1 MSGKIAY
8 IADSC
13 ADLPAETLARED
25 VFVLPVAVIVRGKV
39 HLDGEDITA
48 QDIYRL
54 QREGE
59 MPTTSL
65 PSGAAFERVFGEIVR
80 RGFTQAIVVTMSSA
94 ISGTWNVCRLVCGEV
109 EKLDCVVFDSRMASL
124 AEGALLVEI
133 IDEVEAGKVSWEQV
147 PVRLEK
153 LRERT
158 FPFFG
163 IDTLE
168 FLQKTG
174 RVGKA
179 KAMAGNLLSIMPIL
193 SFNENGEI
201 TTVEMTRGK
210 KKRLE
215 RLKELALEKAE
226 GMKHFRLYFA
236 DGGCHEWAA
245 ELQGRVLE
253 AVDAAPKVLTSALGC
268 ALSVHLGPNLLG
280 VCVQETDILYKS

>member
-13 ADLPAETLARED
+13 ADLPAETLARDD
-25 VFVLPVAVIVRGKV
+25 VFVLPVVVSVRGEE

-48 QDIYRL
+48 EDIYRL

-59 MPTTSL
+59 MPATSL
-65 PSGAAFERVFGEIVR
+65 PSGAVFERVFGEVIG
-80 RGFTQAIVVTMSSA
+80 RGFTRAVVVTMSSA
-94 ISGTWNVCRLVCGEV
+94 ISGTWNACRLVCSEI
-109 EKLDCVVFDSRMASL
+109 EKLESVVFDSGMASL

-133 IDEVEAGKVSWEQV
+133 IDEVEAGKVHWEQI
-147 PVRLEK
+147 PERLAWLK
-153 LRERT
+153 ERT
-158 FPFFG
+158 CPFFG

-174 RVGKA
+174 RIGKA
-179 KAMAGNLLSIMPIL
+179 KALAGNLLSIMPIL

-215 RLKELALEKAE
+215 RLKDLALEKAAD
-226 GMKHFRLYFA
+226 MRHFRLYFV
-236 DGGCHEWAA
+236 DGGCHEWVA
-245 ELQGRVLE
+245 ELKNDVLG
-253 AVDAAPKVLTSALGC
+253 AIDTVPKVLTSALGC
-268 ALSVHLGPNLLG
+268 ALSVHLGPNLVG
-280 VCVQETDILYKS
+280 VCVQDTDV